1 MKERTRKQSFRR
13 SFKVLALAL
22 ILTLALP
29 SAGLATTASLR
40 DDTTAAGTSLAGTKY
55 KAKAVDIQ
63 FSLAEDASQ
72 EVVIPTNLTEEE
84 LAAAVKDGKIS
95 FNLTRNSKRSY
106 VDPKLFPNAYAGGAL
121 DAWKTQ
127 GNTQQFEA
135 TVAAE
140 GTKLKVTIKSN
151 CYFYGRDGK
160 VDYSVPHNNGGAFL
174 DICGYFTL
182 TAVVDSKTIGSL
194 RAKVVPY
201 DSYRTVYEL
210 YDDMEA
216 LVKAGKEAGLYV
228 KMESMGNTTTDGFDM
243 PYLVIADKKS
253 SVDKWL
259 KYTDA
264 VETNPKKVLKDIK
277 AGKYDDLRVPAF
289 ASNCHSN
296 ENSAVN
302 GIMNFAEMLVENAA
316 AKKAITYKDIT
327 GFTEEG
333 KKQLEKE
340 MDIRNAAIAEQIKD
354 YVTNIGV
361 LKIEE
366 TKDANGKVSLNMNSK
381 AIDLAKYY
389 NVVDKSINVKNG
401 LLRDVFFVL
410 IPEQNIEGYQHNTR
424 TTSEGYD
431 PNRDE
436 ANQTLNEDANLQA
449 LVNKY
454 NPMVFTEIHG
464 RVTAGLIEPCT
475 PPHEPNFEYDL
486 IAKQF
491 IELGESLGVGA
502 IANNDKYNSYSMPYR
517 DYLEKD
523 SASPTGVK
531 WTEPWDDMTTAY
543 GSQFPVLIGT
553 AGITWELPA
562 YDDVT
567 AEDVVPYGLLTQ
579 GIYIQNSKTDLLTS
593 QAELFKRGV
602 YNENSNDKVASWYVN
617 QYDKAGADADIMRP
631 VYDGEGQN
639 GNFYPECYII
649 PLDKANQT
657 NLQDAAEDIK
667 YLTRNDIK
675 VYITKKAFTY
685 NKVKYP
691 AGTAIVT
698 CYQAKRSLLNSQL
711 SDGTFI
717 TNWADLYSESFA
729 QRSHAR
735 GYDRII
741 VAENS
746 AYKKIM
752 KACKKT
758 ALDYDSAM
766 EYLKNFTSQFSGSKN
781 KDVVI
786 ENASEDAAAAVNYL
800 LKKGKKVGVITSG
813 KDKGDFI
820 TSYKNYQKVAKKYI
834 LSARGVKGSKFKA
847 KLISEAPTV
856 YIPGKA
862 DLNTSGYIYTTIRS
876 GSYNYMFD
884 LHAFERMGFKV
895 TSNVADADVII
906 GASALDDS
914 AKTAVAAGT
923 PYFGYTNNAYKSVSD
938 LLPGAVRTS
947 HSYGTDALVEVTYPT
962 KSLINSNYINE
973 GDNILY
979 EYGGAY
985 FTTIPEGATTLVQ
998 NAGKTP
1004 LQGCIGIFDDATK
1017 AEYNAYISSV
1027 QGFEYKTD
1035 TVDIVMFANAM
1046 TYKVHQRDE
1055 YTFLSNFAFAKSL
1068 SSKSYKAVA

>member
-13 SFKVLALAL
+13 SLKVLALVL
-22 ILTLALP
+22 VLTLALP
-29 SAGLATTASLR
+29 GAGFATTASLR
-40 DDTTAAGTSLAGTKY
+40 DDTTAAGQSLAGTKY
-55 KAKAVDIQ
+55 KAKTVDVQ
-63 FSLAEDASQ
+63 FSLAEDATQ
-72 EVVIPTNLTEEE
+72 EVVIPTNITEEE
-84 LAAAVKDGKIS
+84 LADAVKDGKVS
-95 FNLTRNSKRSY
+95 FNLVRNTKRSY
-106 VDPKLFPNAYAGGAL
+106 LDPALFPNAYAGGAL
-121 DAWKTQ
+121 EAWKTQ
-127 GNTQQFEA
+127 SDTAQFETA
-135 TVAAE
+135 IVAD
-140 GTKLKVTIKSN
+140 GTNLKVTIKSN
-151 CYFYGRDGK
+151 CYFYSNGK
-160 VDYSVPHNNGGAFL
+160 VDYSVPHSNGGAFL
-174 DICGYFTL
+174 DLCGYFTL
-182 TAVVDSKTIGSL
+182 QAVIDGNTVGSL

-216 LVKAGKEAGLYV
+216 VVKAGKKSGIYV
-228 KMESMGNTTTDGFDM
+228 KMESMGETTTDGFDM
-243 PYLVIADKKS
+243 PYLIIADKKA

-264 VETNPKKVLKDIK
+264 VESNPKQALKDIK
-277 AGKYDDLRVPAF
+277 AGKYDNLRVPAF

-302 GIMNFAEMLVENAA
+302 GILNFAEMLVDNAA
-316 AKKAITYKDIT
+316 ASKAIAYKDIT
-327 GFTEEG
+327 GFTAEG
-333 KKQLEKE
+333 EKQLEKE
-340 MDIRNAAIAEQIKD
+340 LTIRNAAIPEQIKD
-354 YVTNIGV
+354 FVTNIGV
-361 LKIEE
+361 LKVEE
-366 TKDANGKVSLNMNSK
+366 ITDEKGNISLNMKSK
-381 AIDLAKYY
+381 SIDLGKYY
-389 NVVDKSINVKNG
+389 NVESKTIDVKNG
-401 LLRDVFFVL
+401 LLKDVFFIL

-436 ANQTLNEDANLQA
+436 ANQTLNEDANLQH
-449 LVNKY
+449 LIGKY

-464 RVTAGLIEPCT
+464 RVVNGLIEPCT
-475 PPHEPNFEYDL
+475 PPHEPNYEYDL

-502 IANNDKYNSYSMPYR
+502 IANNDKYNCYQMPYR
-517 DYLEKD
+517 DFLEKD
-523 SASPTGVK
+523 STSETGVK

-543 GSQFPVLIGT
+543 GSQYPVLIGC

-579 GIYIQNSKTDLLTS
+579 SIYIKNNKIDLLTS

-617 QYDKAGADADIMRP
+617 QYDKAGADAEIMRP
-631 VYDGEGQN
+631 IYDGDGQN

-649 PLDKANQT
+649 PLDKTNQT

-685 NKVKYP
+685 NNVKYP
-691 AGTAIVT
+691 AGTAVVT

-752 KACKKT
+752 KVCNKT
-758 ALDYDSAM
+758 ALDYEGAM
-766 EYLKNFTSQFSGSKN
+766 KYLKNFTSQFSGSKN

-820 TSYKNYQKVAKKYI
+820 TSYKNYQTVAKKYI
-834 LSARGVKGSKFKA
+834 LSARGVKGSNFKA
-847 KLISEAPTV
+847 TLISEAPTV

-862 DLNTSGYIYTTIRS
+862 EENTSGYIYASLKS

-884 LHAFERMGFKV
+884 LHALERMGFKTTDDV
-895 TSNVADADVII
+895 SEADVII
-906 GASALDDS
+906 GASALSDE
-914 AKTAVAAGT
+914 AKTAVSAGT
-923 PYFGYTNNAYKSVSD
+923 PYFGYTSNAFKSVSD
-938 LLPGAVRTS
+938 LLPGAERKY

-962 KSLINSNYINE
+962 KSLINANYINE

-985 FTTIPEGATTLVQ
+985 FTSIPEGATTLVQ

-1004 LQGCIGIFDDATK
+1004 LQGCIGIFDEGTT
-1017 AEYNAYISSV
+1017 AEYDAYITSV

-1035 TVDIVMFANAM
+1035 SVDVVMFANAM

-1055 YTFLSNFAFAKSL
+1055 YTYLSNFAFAKSL
-1068 SSKSYKAVA
+1068 SNKSYKAVA